1 MNPWNTGFTASVTST
16 AQLSS
21 WALAFTLPAGQT
33 VTSAWNA
40 TVSPGSGQV
49 TARNVSYNGTL
60 APGASTRF
68 GFQATHNGDTSKPA
82 AFTLNGAA
90 CT

>member
-1 MNPWNTGFTASVTST
+1 MNPWNPGFTASVTST

-21 WALAFTLPAGQT
+21 
-33 VTSAWNA
+33 
-40 TVSPGSGQV
+40 
-49 TARNVSYNGTL
+49 
-60 APGASTRF
+60 
-68 GFQATHNGDTSKPA
+68 HNGDTSKPA